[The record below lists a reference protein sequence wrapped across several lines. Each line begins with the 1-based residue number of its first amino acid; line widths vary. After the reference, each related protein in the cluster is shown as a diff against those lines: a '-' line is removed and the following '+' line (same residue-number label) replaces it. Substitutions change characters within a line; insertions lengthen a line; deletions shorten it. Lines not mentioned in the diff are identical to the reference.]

1 MATKSRPPGQSSR
14 CSIAPYHKYASPEL
28 QQSILS
34 LLRRAFSAVY
44 SDPET
49 LADTIQSVKAHLYA
63 RDYAAAFESPD
74 YLLAYAVRWS
84 SSRALA
90 YLHVLGDLCP
100 HISEILTSTSKKP
113 NNKKKNILCIGG
125 GAGGEVLALATLA
138 NDLGAKNVNILAIDI
153 AHWDDVFLSL
163 RDGIRRGLGWDKK
176 EESDDIAKDSIQLNF
191 SQMDILDVPCYLEGD
206 GAAVLASDG
215 DALEP
220 AGGNCSSDDRVDFG
234 SLDIITIM
242 FTTNELFAQS
252 KPKTLTLF
260 RYITDNC
267 RPGTLLVLLES
278 AGSYSHIQIG
288 SKTFPVQFLLDHIM
302 VDDGAGWEKVVHD
315 DAAWFRIQKDLKYPL
330 ELENM
335 RFFLRLYRRI

>member
-14 CSIAPYHKYASPEL
+14 SANAPSHKYASP
-28 QQSILS
+28 
-34 LLRRAFSAVY
+34 
-44 SDPET
+44 T

-90 YLHVLGDLCP
+90 YVHVLGDLCP
-100 HISEILTSTSKKP
+100 HIPEILAGASKRP
-113 NNKKKNILCIGG
+113 NNKKNILCIGG

-153 AHWDDVFLSL
+153 AQWDDVFVSL
-163 RDGIRRGLGWDKK
+163 RDGIRSGLGWDKK
-176 EESDDIAKDSIQLNF
+176 DESDDIAKDSIQLN
-191 SQMDILDVPCYLEGD
+191 S
-206 GAAVLASDG
+206 
-215 DALEP
+215 
-220 AGGNCSSDDRVDFG
+220 NDRVDFG

-267 RPGTLLVLLES
+267 KPGTLLLLLES

-315 DAAWFRIQKDLKYPL
+315 EAVWFRVQNGLKYPL

-335 RFFLRLYRRI
+335 RFFLRLYRRM